1 MHALDDF
8 FARHWRS
15 RAIGTESPFFDTF
28 WGSTGG
34 GGQRLQTGIFHR
46 TATVITFPRCHSLGR
61 PAVDGKALRRGRKE
75 DRTFLGCTV
84 GDRQSY
90 RWIPRVWFRI
100 SVQ

>member
-34 GGQRLQTGIFHR
+34 GAKTSNGHISPNSDCNNVSTLPQFG
-46 TATVITFPRCHSLGR
+46 TAGCRRQGVEKRKKRRQNVLRVHSRGSTVVPLDS
-61 PAVDGKALRRGRKE
+61 
-75 DRTFLGCTV
+75 
-84 GDRQSY
+84 
-90 RWIPRVWFRI
+90 
-100 SVQ
+100 